1 MSLGKFNCPAG
12 RDPTACTFD
21 WYYCSPAVALLSKTI
36 YKKSFETE
44 FITKIE
50 TQQQKYYIANFNEK
64 TYENEFTLFDKHD
77 LSYFI
82 FAFGPFYNVNHIDNH
97 LSN

>member
-50 TQQQKYYIANFNEK
+50 TQQKYYIANFNEK